1 MTTESHLPPAAE
13 NYIQSVLKHVPPPLP
28 ERDRIAMELR
38 SHLEER
44 IAAGST
50 DDDAVARMGDAE
62 EVAREYLAQVD
73 FTDATVLERTAAFI
87 LDVALGV
94 IVLSPLFIALW
105 ILYTRHFPVENL
117 FTLTLFPIALA
128 LSVIVLAVAI
138 LSIIYFPIMEAIY
151 GHTLGKRLVGIYVTR
166 EGGEAVGWIPAILR
180 RLPFLLEI
188 FWIDAIFA
196 LFTKRRQ
203 RAFDLVARTV
213 VVKR

>member
-13 NYIQSVLKHVPPPLP
+13 DYIQAVLKHVPPPLP

-44 IAAGST
+44 IAAGAPA
-50 DDDAVARMGDAE
+50 DDAVARMGAAE
-62 EVAREYLAQVD
+62 EVAREYLAEVD
-73 FTDATVLERTAAFI
+73 FTDATVLERTGAFI

-94 IVLSPLFIALW
+94 MVLSPGWIGLWFLF
-105 ILYTRHFPVENL
+105 TRMRDVESLMAIPVFPVA
-117 FTLTLFPIALA
+117 FFF
-128 LSVIVLAVAI
+128 SVVVLAVAI

-166 EGGEAVGWIPAILR
+166 EGGEAVGWVPAILR

-188 FWIDAIFA
+188 FWIDALFA
-196 LFTKRRQ
+196 LFTQRHQ